1 MIEDRSPSG
10 GLPVGRQ
17 LVDDL
22 RAVPWTSLGCLVA
35 VYAGL
40 PGDLVDVLLEPALVD
55 LGHQGIQAIGALAA
69 GRSPAGRSPAGRC
82 LLPWLL
88 VLTEQGAEGLH
99 DLPEVHRLSLSLR

>member
-1 MIEDRSPSG
+1 LGVSLSTTSG
-10 GLPVGRQ
+10 QCLGHL
-17 LVDDL
+17 
-22 RAVPWTSLGCLVA
+22 LGCLVA

-40 PGDLVDVLLEPALVD
+40 PGDLVDVLLEPALVE

-69 GRSPAGRSPAGRC
+69 GRSPAGRC

-88 VLTEQGAEGLH
+88 VLTEQAAEGLH